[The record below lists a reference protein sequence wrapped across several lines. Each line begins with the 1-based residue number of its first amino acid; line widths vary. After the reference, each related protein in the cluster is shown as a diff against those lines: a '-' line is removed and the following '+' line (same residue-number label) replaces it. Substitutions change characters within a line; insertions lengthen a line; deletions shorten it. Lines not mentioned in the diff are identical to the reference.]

1 MEKLRI
7 DLYTLLS
14 LFVLIFSTI
23 QFTPYL
29 ALLSI
34 LFLFHRRWYTQ
45 ILLMLAIQLS
55 PDLINSFGVLNFI
68 FFLYLG
74 HFFKD
79 SPYQKKWI
87 NLSISI
93 LYISPIILR
102 IDDNAWLSG
111 NAALMINQFF
121 HFQGILNLEFIAF
134 NSLTSKMMTYFSVV
148 IELLIAIFVWS
159 KYLKFIY
166 ILGIIFHL
174 GLLVTTNIY
183 NWQLFMIAFFTLNLF
198 SKYQETK

>member
-7 DLYTLLS
+7 DLYALLS

-29 ALLSI
+29 ALLCI

-68 FFLYLG
+68 FFLYFG

-159 KYLKFIY
+159 KYSKFIY